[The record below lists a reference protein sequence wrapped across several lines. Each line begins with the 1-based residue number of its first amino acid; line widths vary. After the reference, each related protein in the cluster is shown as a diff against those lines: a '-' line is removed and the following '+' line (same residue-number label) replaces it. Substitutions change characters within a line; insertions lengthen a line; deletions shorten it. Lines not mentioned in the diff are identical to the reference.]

1 MTKSIVNFDPLDR
14 EVQQNPFPFYAR
26 MREESPVQFVDSV
39 GAWGIFPYKEVNETF
54 QQPEIYSAKDFT
66 TNSFGEFHPVPEVT
80 SLIATDPPEHS
91 RVRRIAGSGFRPGP
105 MKIMAPKVEK
115 VIDRI
120 LDDVERIGPEFDM
133 VSDFA
138 AYVPVNVTADFLGVE
153 DPDVREQFKRWT
165 ADTLKA
171 PNRHVLPED
180 ELERMRKSRDESRAY
195 FEELVEYRRSNP
207 GDDFI
212 SMLLQ
217 AEGEDGDTL
226 STLEILSL
234 VQIIQFGG
242 SETPSH
248 LISSTMLELFNR
260 PEILE
265 EVRMD
270 ASRAMPAVQETLRVN
285 SPVQMVFQT
294 AIQETEVLG
303 VTIPK
308 DSMVFAYIASAN
320 HDPAVF
326 DRPDEFILDRPNL
339 NKHLSFATGAHH
351 CLGAPLGRMMCARA
365 VSKLLERFPNLTPLD
380 NDPEWMESYWVRGL
394 SEYRFTT
401 GA

>member
-1 MTKSIVNFDPLDR
+1 MTKSIVNFNPLDR
-14 EVQQNPFPFYAR
+14 TVQQNPFPYYAR
-26 MREESPVQFVDSV
+26 LRDESPVQFIESV
-39 GAWGIFPYKEVNETF
+39 NAWGIFPYEEVYETF
-54 QQPEIYSAKDFT
+54 QHPEIYSAKDFT
-66 TNSFGEFHPVPEVT
+66 TSAFGEFHPVPEVP

-105 MKIMAPKVEK
+105 MKIMAPMVEK

-165 ADTLKA
+165 ADALKS
-171 PNRHVLPED
+171 PNRHVLPEE
-180 ELERMRKSRDESRAY
+180 ELAQMRTSRDESRTY

-207 GDDFI
+207 GNDSI

-248 LISSTMLELFNR
+248 LISSSMLELFR
-260 PEILE
+260 HPDILE
-265 EVRMD
+265 EVRRD
-270 ASRAMPAVQETLRVN
+270 ESRALPAVQETLRVN

-294 AIQETEVLG
+294 ATQDTEVRG
-303 VTIPK
+303 VKIPEG
-308 DSMVFAYIASAN
+308 SMVFAYIASAD
-320 HDPAVF
+320 HDPSVF
-326 DRPDEFILDRPNL
+326 DRPAEFILDRPNL

-380 NDPEWMESYWVRGL
+380 DDPDWMESYWVRGL

-401 GA
+401 GR